1 MLFPA
6 HYLITYR
13 PNPKKGCIVSLMAQ
27 FYRPEISSAFRVEIV
42 GVDHALN
49 RNLVRILADQI
60 ISKNLGILETS
71 RSKIGQKKTLVSRI
85 I

>member
-1 MLFPA
+1 
-6 HYLITYR
+6 
-13 PNPKKGCIVSLMAQ
+13 MAQ

>member
-1 MLFPA
+1 LLSHNSVSFIKGAISGALFNNVPA
-6 HYLITYR
+6 KS
-13 PNPKKGCIVSLMAQ
+13 KKGCIVSLMAQ

-71 RSKIGQKKTLVSRI
+71 RS
-85 I
+85 

>member
-1 MLFPA
+1 
-6 HYLITYR
+6 
-13 PNPKKGCIVSLMAQ
+13 MAQ

-71 RSKIGQKKTLVSRI
+71 RS
-85 I
+85 